1 LKLCPGTGEEV
12 VWNYINQT
20 TCSVCK
26 NFVNYKTIEEVDANI
41 DVACRHYP
49 DGQRVAVGPRVGK
62 HG

>member
-1 LKLCPGTGEEV
+1 
-12 VWNYINQT
+12 
-20 TCSVCK
+20 
-26 NFVNYKTIEEVDANI
+26 VNYKTIEEVDANI